1 MSETYRKLFAALA
14 LIAASSSLVA
24 QTPSYVGKYEASE
37 ADSQAILKVTVDFRQ
52 ALIGKDTRKLSGLL
66 LNSKIL
72 FASPA
77 SPARVRKARSERDLH
92 ADGVAPAGAADFL
105 NFIATSKVPI
115 EERFH
120 NIRITQDGHLAWV
133 MFDFEFLEDGKVENH
148 GIEAWQML
156 KTADESWKILSVV
169 WSSRGAPK

>member
-1 MSETYRKLFAALA
+1 MHAKLFVTLALA
-14 LIAASSSLVA
+14 AASCGAVA
-24 QTPSYVGKYEASE
+24 QTRNPIGRYESSE
-37 ADSQAILKVTVDFRQ
+37 ADTQAILQVTADFRQ
-52 ALIGKDTRKLSGLL
+52 ALVSKDPKKLSGLL

-77 SPARVRKARSERDLH
+77 SPARVRKARAERDPQ
-92 ADGVAPAGAADFL
+92 ADGVPQGGATDFL

-133 MFDFEFLEDGKVENH
+133 LFDFEFLEDGKVENH
-148 GIEAWQML
+148 GLEAWQML